1 MGAEMLTTDELRTIF
16 REDHFAAR
24 TGIEIVDSAEG
35 CARTRL
41 VLKPHHFNGLGTI
54 QGGAIFTLADLAF
67 AVAANSHGVK
77 VIGLN
82 ASVNWVRAARG
93 GTLTAEAKEV
103 SCTRRIATYAVNV
116 TDDEGR
122 LIATFSGTGYRLE
135 ENWGQAVPGKGR
147 E

>member
-1 MGAEMLTTDELRTIF
+1 MMTTDELKTIF
-16 REDHFAAR
+16 QQDHFAAH
-24 TGIEIVDSAEG
+24 TGIEIVETGDG

-41 VLKPHHFNGLGTI
+41 VLRPHHVNGLGTI

-93 GTLTAEAKEV
+93 GVLTAEAREV
-103 SCTRRIATYAVNV
+103 SCSRRIATYTVTV
-116 TDDEGR
+116 TDDDGR
-122 LIATFSGTGYRLE
+122 LIATFQGTGYRLE
-135 ENWGQAVPGKGR
+135 DTWNQAGTGKAGD
-147 E
+147 